1 MKTILITGASG
12 NLGRAVVKTLR
23 ASGYDIVAV
32 DATPPAEEFV
42 NAEGIT
48 TVQLDLG
55 NEIAVA
61 EFISGLQIDIY
72 GAVLTVGGFA
82 MGDFEQTTLENVRS
96 MFHLNFE
103 TAFNCVKALTPVFEK
118 QHSGQ
123 FILIGARP
131 GLDAKAGKDMIAY
144 ALSKKLVFGLSELIN
159 AYGKSRHIHS
169 TVIVPSTIDTP
180 ANRKS
185 MPDADFSKWVTADA
199 IAETIDFLFSS
210 AGSEIREGVVKMY
223 NEA

>member
-1 MKTILITGASG
+1 MKTILITGAAG

-23 ASGYDIVAV
+23 ASGYDIIAV
-32 DATPPAEEFV
+32 DATPPAEEFI

-48 TVQLDLG
+48 PVQLDLG
-55 NEIAVA
+55 NETAVV
-61 EFISGLQIDIY
+61 EFVSDLQSNVN

-82 MGDFEQTTLENVRS
+82 MGDFEQTTLENVQS
-96 MFHLNFE
+96 MFQLNFE
-103 TAFNCVKALTPVFEK
+103 TAFNCVKALMPVFEK
-118 QHSGQ
+118 QNAGQ
-123 FILIGARP
+123 FILVGARP
-131 GLDAKAGKDMIAY
+131 ALDAKAGKNMIAY

-159 AYGKSRHIHS
+159 AHGKSHQITS

-185 MPDADFSKWVTADA
+185 MPEADFSKWVTADA
-199 IAETIDFLFSS
+199 IAETSDFLFSA
-210 AGSEIREGVVKMY
+210 AGSQIREGVVKMY